1 MLQSDAAST
10 ITNLINWFSVFDF
23 TKNIKQAG
31 DEIFK
36 CASLCKTLSLYGIIL
51 QSYCTNKKGAIFYAS
66 QCTLISDCFS
76 CLTSLKTDHLLYWNL
91 IFFKLWNESEI
102 RNIQE
107 FTQSREV
114 TKILEQYMPKRMC
127 FLNLTVE
134 GGPVLVNLAEIFLT
148 CEVSVKVAFAKRQTR
163 VTIIIIS

>member
-1 MLQSDAAST
+1 
-10 ITNLINWFSVFDF
+10 
-23 TKNIKQAG
+23 
-31 DEIFK
+31 
-36 CASLCKTLSLYGIIL
+36 
-51 QSYCTNKKGAIFYAS
+51 
-66 QCTLISDCFS
+66 
-76 CLTSLKTDHLLYWNL
+76 
-91 IFFKLWNESEI
+91 LWNESEI

-114 TKILEQYMPKRMC
+114 TKILEQYMPERMC
-127 FLNLTVE
+127 FLNLIVE

>member
-1 MLQSDAAST
+1 
-10 ITNLINWFSVFDF
+10 
-23 TKNIKQAG
+23 
-31 DEIFK
+31 
-36 CASLCKTLSLYGIIL
+36 
-51 QSYCTNKKGAIFYAS
+51 
-66 QCTLISDCFS
+66 
-76 CLTSLKTDHLLYWNL
+76 
-91 IFFKLWNESEI
+91 LWNESEI

-114 TKILEQYMPKRMC
+114 TKILEQYMPERMC